1 MRVINI
7 GCYPPPYGGISVH
20 LKRLEEYLEK
30 ENINHVIIDLSKCYS
45 AEKANNEIMFISW
58 RKAIVYLFFHK
69 KAILHFHD
77 FSWKNTF
84 IYYLLGFK
92 HFTIVS
98 LHNERFPAEIEKA
111 PRILRKSIAE
121 SINAMNYFIV
131 DSSKCCALAK
141 KIVKDKSKIFVIP
154 EFIPPSAIPRLNEQS
169 LIVEMRKKHKFL
181 ISSNAWQICF
191 HNGVDLYGIDMLIE
205 LTVSLNKEDI
215 DAAFCLLLPGIGNN
229 NYFLKLKEKIKK
241 FHLEDKFV
249 FITDP
254 LEEASSLWRISD
266 IVIRAT
272 NTDGDSLT
280 VCEALSVGTPV
291 IASDCVPRPKGVV
304 LFRTRDFN
312 DLYRKTRTVLSNVE
326 EFKTKTKNLN
336 IENNAHKIIDL
347 YKSVIETENK

>member
-7 GCYPPPYGGISVH
+7 GCYPPPYGGVSIH
-20 LKRLEEYLEK
+20 LERLEEYLKK
-30 ENINHVIIDLSKCYS
+30 ENINNVIIDLSKDHS
-45 AEKANNEIMFISW
+45 EKKANDEIKVVSW
-58 RKAIVYLFFHK
+58 RKAIIYLFFLE
-69 KAILHFHD
+69 KAILHFHN

-98 LHNERFPAEIEKA
+98 FHNERFLAEIEKA
-111 PRILRKSIAE
+111 PRILRKLIVKF
-121 SINAMNYFIV
+121 INAMNYVIV
-131 DSSKCCALAK
+131 DSPKCCALAK
-141 KIVKDKSKIFVIP
+141 KIVEDKSKIFVIP
-154 EFIPPSAIPRLNEQS
+154 EFIPPSTIPELDEQS
-169 LIVEMRKKHKFL
+169 LIAKMRKKHKFL
-181 ISSNAWQICF
+181 ISSNAWQMDF
-191 HNGVDLYGIDMLIE
+191 HNGIDLYGIDVLIE
-205 LTVSLNKEDI
+205 LTARLNKENI
-215 DAAFCLLLPGIGNN
+215 DAAFCFLLPKIGDN
-229 NYFLKLKEKIKK
+229 NYFLSLKEQLMKLNIP
-241 FHLEDKFV
+241 HRFV
-249 FITDP
+249 FITNP

-272 NTDGDSLT
+272 NTDGNSLT

-312 DLYRKTRTVLSNVE
+312 DLCRKTRTVLSNVE